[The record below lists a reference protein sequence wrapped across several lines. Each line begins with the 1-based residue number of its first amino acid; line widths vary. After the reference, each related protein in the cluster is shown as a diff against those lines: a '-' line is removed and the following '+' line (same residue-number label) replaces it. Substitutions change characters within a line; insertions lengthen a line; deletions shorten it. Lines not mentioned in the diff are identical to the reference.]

1 MEDIHVKGNPQM
13 RNLVPINQAMKK
25 ANLGLYLQHKLS
37 TIEFEFSGNVQLMQA
52 GASGH
57 PSGVSAVATVRR
69 VEDQFHISQGQER
82 VSQKFM
88 EGRTV
93 RFLRNRP

>member
-1 MEDIHVKGNPQM
+1 M
-13 RNLVPINQAMKK
+13 RVLVPINQAMKK

-69 VEDQFHISQGQER
+69 VEDQFHISQGLER
-82 VSQKFM
+82 AFRKPM
-88 EGRTV
+88 EEKTV
-93 RFLRNRP
+93 PSLKNRPD

>member
-1 MEDIHVKGNPQM
+1 M

-25 ANLGLYLQHKLS
+25 ANLGFHLLHKLS
-37 TIEFEFSGNVQLMQA
+37 TIDLKFSDNVQLMQA

-69 VEDQFHISQGQER
+69 VEEQFHISQGLEPAFR
-82 VSQKFM
+82 KPM
-88 EGRTV
+88 EEKTV
-93 RFLRNRP
+93 PSLKNRPD